1 VDSAAGADQLM
12 RYYPVVR
19 NWGRKIRP
27 HLSDPEVIE
36 VLVRD
41 FNKFTFG
48 HWGRP
53 FLAGMKPRDFESCD
67 WPCDRRGRHPEY
79 WAYVKH
85 AACHW
90 LVNHGLKLAERAE
103 PKIPWRIVTSRA
115 HSTVWSGEDLL
126 FDFNFLAL
134 EVDPNEAWAL
144 ARTKGRV
151 LPIGKDYTC
160 HFVGHFED
168 ERRAQQKLWAAPG

>member
-1 VDSAAGADQLM
+1 
-12 RYYPVVR
+12 
-19 NWGRKIRP
+19 
-27 HLSDPEVIE
+27 VIE

>member
-1 VDSAAGADQLM
+1 MDLAAGADQLM
-12 RYYPVVR
+12 RYYPVVC

-27 HLSDPEVIE
+27 HLADPEVVE

-48 HWGRP
+48 RWGRP

-67 WPCDRRGRHPEY
+67 WQCDRRGRHPEY

-85 AACHW
+85 SACHW
-90 LVNHGLKLAERAE
+90 LVSFNRHLAVKAE
-103 PKIPWRIVTSRA
+103 PKVPWRC
-115 HSTVWSGEDLL
+115 
-126 FDFNFLAL
+126 AL

-160 HFVGHFED
+160 HFVGHFEA
-168 ERRAQQKLWAAPG
+168 ERRAQQKLWAEERRRAS